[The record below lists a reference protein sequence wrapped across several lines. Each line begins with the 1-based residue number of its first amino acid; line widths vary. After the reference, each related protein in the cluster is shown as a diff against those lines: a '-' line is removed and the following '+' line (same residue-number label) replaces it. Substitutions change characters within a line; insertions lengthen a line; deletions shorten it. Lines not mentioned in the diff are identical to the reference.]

1 MNYQIDYRSFSGIFA
16 VPTQV
21 ASLLNQCSGTALK
34 VLLLILSTPQEP
46 ISSAHIAGLLGFPP
60 ADVEEALDYW
70 CKQGVLSSKR
80 GFEEEE
86 SEQLSFLPKPKVRRV
101 SSRRS
106 MTNQE
111 MDLLCQRDGNIILL
125 LQEAQSMLGRP
136 LSSPERETLCSFYSY
151 DNLPSDYLMLVLM
164 YCIQQEKTNF
174 RYFEKVI
181 NNMLEKEIDTYDKA
195 DSYLRT
201 YAEQEQNEALVR
213 SAFGIHDRA
222 LTTKEKAYISDWFD
236 GFGYDISVVKL
247 AYERTID
254 NIGKP
259 SFPYTNK
266 ILTAWHEKG
275 IKDAKEASLESSSF
289 SQKKAGSYGKNNSSG
304 LASSFDMD
312 ELQMLLDRGGKAP
325 F

>member
-21 ASLLNQCSGTALK
+21 AGLLPQCSTTALK
-34 VLLLILSTPQEP
+34 VLLQVLSAPQEP
-46 ISSAHIAGLLGFPP
+46 ISSSRLSGLLGYPP

-70 CKQGVLSSKR
+70 CKQGILSSKR

-111 MDLLCQRDGNIILL
+111 MELLCVNDPNVSSLI
-125 LQEAQSMLGRP
+125 QEAQSMLGRP

-151 DNLPSDYLMLVLM
+151 DDLSVEYLMLVLM
-164 YCIQQEKTNF
+164 YCINQEKTNF
-174 RYFEKVI
+174 RYFEKVVS
-181 NNMLEKEIDTYDKA
+181 NMLEKEVDSYDKA
-195 DSYLRT
+195 ERYLAN
-201 YAEQEQNEALVR
+201 YAEQEQNESLVR

-222 LTTKEKAYISDWFD
+222 LTTKEKSYISAWFD
-236 GFGYDISVVKL
+236 DFGYDISIIKL

-254 NIGKP
+254 NIGKQ

-266 ILTAWHEKG
+266 ILSAWHEKG
-275 IKDAKEASLESSSF
+275 IKDAREASLESQT
-289 SQKKAGSYGKNNSSG
+289 QKKSPGQSKNG
-304 LASSFDMD
+304 GMASSFDMD
-312 ELQMLLDRGGKAP
+312 ELQLLLDRGGKAP

>member
-21 ASLLNQCSGTALK
+21 LPLLNQCSGTALK
-34 VLLLILSTPQEP
+34 VLLQVLGAPQEP
-46 ISSAHIAGLLGFPP
+46 ISSARLSGILGYPP

-70 CKQGVLSSKR
+70 CKQGVLSSR
-80 GFEEEE
+80 RSFEEEE

-111 MDLLCQRDGNIILL
+111 MDLLCVNDPNVSYLI
-125 LQEAQSMLGRP
+125 QEAQAMLGRP

-151 DNLPSDYLMLVLM
+151 DDLSVEYLMLVLM
-164 YCIQQEKTNF
+164 YCINQEKTNF
-174 RYFEKVI
+174 RYFEKVV
-181 NNMLEKEIDTYDKA
+181 NNMLEKGVDSYDKA
-195 DSYLRT
+195 ERYLQN
-201 YAEQEQNEALVR
+201 YAEQEQNESLVR

-222 LTTKEKAYISDWFD
+222 LTTKEKSYISAWFD
-236 GFGYDISVVKL
+236 DFGYDISVIKL

-266 ILTAWHEKG
+266 ILSAWHEKG
-275 IKDAKEASLESSSF
+275 IKDAREASLESASF
-289 SQKKAGSYGKNNSSG
+289 SSGQKKTAAQNKSG
-304 LASSFDMD
+304 MASSFDMD

>member
-16 VPTQV
+16 VPSQV
-21 ASLLNQCSGTALK
+21 AELLPSCSGTALK
-34 VLLLILSTPQEP
+34 VLLLILSAPREP
-46 ISSAHIAGLLGFPP
+46 VSSSRLSGVLGLPP

-70 CKQGVLSSKR
+70 CRQGLLSGKS
-80 GFEEEE
+80 GFDSVEET
-86 SEQLSFLPKPKVRRV
+86 EQLSFTKPKIRRV

-111 MDLLCQRDGNIILL
+111 MEQLASIDPNIPML

-151 DNLPSDYLMLVLM
+151 DDLSVEYLLLVLM
-164 YCIQQEKTNF
+164 YCISQEKTNF
-174 RYFEKVI
+174 RYFEKVVS
-181 NNMLEKEIDTYDKA
+181 NMLEKEVDTYDKA
-195 DSYLRT
+195 ERYLDSY
-201 YAEQEQNEALVR
+201 AQQEQNETLIR

-222 LTTKEKAYISDWFD
+222 LTTKEKSYISDWFNRF
-236 GFGYDISVVKL
+236 GFDISIIKL

-254 NIGKP
+254 NIGKA

-266 ILTAWHEKG
+266 ILAAWFEKG
-275 IKDAKEASLESSSF
+275 IKTAKEASLETL
-289 SQKKAGSYGKNNSSG
+289 SQKKSGSPSQKSSG
-304 LASSFDMD
+304 MASSFDMD
-312 ELQMLLDRGGKAP
+312 ELQQLLNKGGNSP